1 MVSHAKHGHHLVR
14 LRDRWQDGRRLSGA
28 EGLRSGDEQ
37 KAARGGETGGLQAL
51 ERLDSCLG
59 PMTVLQ
65 SWSEVGVCV
74 WGRQPIGHLGLELH
88 LADRDVFWRRLCH
101 ACTELYGLSEAL

>member
-1 MVSHAKHGHHLVR
+1 M
-14 LRDRWQDGRRLSGA
+14 WQDGRRLSGA
-28 EGLRSGDEQ
+28 EGLRSGDEH

-65 SWSEVGVCV
+65 SWV
-74 WGRQPIGHLGLELH
+74 
-88 LADRDVFWRRLCH
+88 
-101 ACTELYGLSEAL
+101 

>member
-28 EGLRSGDEQ
+28 EGLRSGGEQ

-59 PMTVLQ
+59 PITVLQ
-65 SWSEVGVCV
+65 SWV
-74 WGRQPIGHLGLELH
+74 
-88 LADRDVFWRRLCH
+88 
-101 ACTELYGLSEAL
+101 

>member
-1 MVSHAKHGHHLVR
+1 VKCAQISRTPSHRVGLLPSRSLITDYFAAPCLAVERFSVEASEMVSHAKHGHHLVR
-14 LRDRWQDGRRLSGA
+14 LRHRWQDGRRLSGA
-28 EGLRSGDEQ
+28 EGLRSGDEH

-65 SWSEVGVCV
+65 SWV
-74 WGRQPIGHLGLELH
+74 
-88 LADRDVFWRRLCH
+88 
-101 ACTELYGLSEAL
+101 